1 MPDSHM
7 SQQSNLDIFDNFKA
21 QLTWGLWSHIQLLS
35 GWTLRNS
42 ATKRKNGISLSKPS
56 LQPRGFTKK
65 TSKNNMLLCKE
76 ASRRAWRVIT
86 HIARFQLFQGFDD
99 WITCTYFQQSKGCSQ
114 PIKSP
119 AGRFGLLIWRAK
131 GFAHQCSKP
140 RLFEATG
147 RWSLVVLGHLENFSC
162 LSFSSPLFFK
172 FKQGGSP
179 KIRLFCQQ
187 KLRSKQHLWI
197 NLSGVWVFFWVEQ
210 KGPSMPRPKRNR
222 DGEGGM
228 NSSRFFSL
236 PVIFLWKDSRKVRSK
251 TEVMHN
257 T

>member
-1 MPDSHM
+1 MQDCASHFFAKKCRIIFELRWLQIRVNLRVLMLKLCYTVANEMPDSHM

-147 RWSLVVLGHLENFSC
+147 RWSLVVLGHLETF
-162 LSFSSPLFFK
+162 
-172 FKQGGSP
+172 
-179 KIRLFCQQ
+179 
-187 KLRSKQHLWI
+187 
-197 NLSGVWVFFWVEQ
+197 
-210 KGPSMPRPKRNR
+210 
-222 DGEGGM
+222 
-228 NSSRFFSL
+228 
-236 PVIFLWKDSRKVRSK
+236 PV
-251 TEVMHN
+251 
-257 T
+257 